1 LTEATARRR
10 GTVRSFDERRGLGEI
25 EGEDQTTFPFHC
37 TAIADGARRIA
48 PGTAVE
54 FDVVAG
60 LPGRWEAAA
69 IEVRPG

>member
-1 LTEATARRR
+1 MTERRQ

-25 EGEDQTTFPFHC
+25 AADDGKTFPFHC
-37 TAIADGARRIA
+37 TAIADGTRRVA

>member
-1 LTEATARRR
+1 MTERRQ

-25 EGEDQTTFPFHC
+25 AAEDGKTFPFHC
-37 TAIADGARRIA
+37 TAIAVGTRRVA

-60 LPGRWEAAA
+60 LPGRWEAVA

>member
-1 LTEATARRR
+1 
-10 GTVRSFDERRGLGEI
+10 VGEI
-25 EGEDQTTFPFHC
+25 EGDDLTTFPFHC
-37 TAIADGARRIA
+37 TAIANGTRRIA

-69 IEVRPG
+69 IEVRSG